1 VTTCWLFVTLRSA
14 KKRLGRNYSL
24 EASSFPGFLSTN
36 PRIDHIK
43 FTFVAA
49 SKGQTERGKCTPPT
63 RCIWPSTVGQAW
75 ARTQTQQTH
84 FCCQGNWPKSFLSNR
99 TFRIVL
105 PCLCFFQLTAPCRES
120 SGVSSVHHFF
130 EKTIQLPTVEGR
142 RLPNLTTP
150 RFKQTTQCSCLRFTS
165 IVA

>member
-1 VTTCWLFVTLRSA
+1 VGPHFSETIVPRIELLIHILSSLKRTDGNEVNALPPRDASGLP
-14 KKRLGRNYSL
+14 RLG
-24 EASSFPGFLSTN
+24 
-36 PRIDHIK
+36 
-43 FTFVAA
+43 
-49 SKGQTERGKCTPPT
+49 
-63 RCIWPSTVGQAW
+63 QAR

-84 FCCQGNWPKSFLSNR
+84 FCCQGNWPKPFVSNP

-120 SGVSSVHHFF
+120 SGISSVHHFF
-130 EKTIQLPTVEGR
+130 ERIFQLPTVEGR

-150 RFKQTTQCSCLRFTS
+150 RFKQTIQCSCLHFAS